1 MLIIDPSTTS
11 PLNSYRILVGSVVP
25 RPIAFVSTIS
35 QDGVYNLAPFSFF
48 NTVCAEPPIV
58 SFCPGMRTP
67 PKDTLANIR
76 ATGEFVVNIVGEDI
90 AKKMNLCSGDYPPD
104 GDEFTISG
112 LTSLSSERVRPPRV
126 AESRVHMEC
135 TLHQIIEVSMR
146 SRGATMVLG
155 EVVCFHVDDE
165 IIDEFRIDPD
175 KLGAIG
181 RTGGIGYSRTS
192 DRFDMQRPRA

>member
-1 MLIIDPSTTS
+1 M
-11 PLNSYRILVGSVVP
+11 GSIVP

-48 NTVCAEPPIV
+48 NAVCAEPPIV

-67 PKDTLANIR
+67 PKDTITNIR
-76 ATGEFVVNIVGEDI
+76 DMGEFVVNIVGEDI
-90 AKKMNLCSGDYPPD
+90 AEKMNLCAGDYPPD
-104 GDEFTISG
+104 GDEFAISG
-112 LTSLSSERVRPPRV
+112 LTPLPSERVRPPRV

-135 TLHQIIEVSMR
+135 TLLQIIEVSTR
-146 SRGATMVLG
+146 SRGANMVLG

-181 RTGGIGYSRTS
+181 RMGGIGYSRTV
-192 DRFDMQRPRA
+192 DRFDMKRPKV